1 MEQARSKKPLIFF
14 VGVLILSIAAVFLL
28 VDKCSSEKQGSG
40 GDSTAAKN
48 NGNSK
53 PDDGL
58 GDNDINDAQSG
69 HSDTPEELVGHIIE
83 VAIQANDSRNAQDLI
98 KLLGQNK
105 LTPAQISRL
114 TELAAQSR
122 LKPDPSKPFSQVPAT
137 NNRWSLNLSDNTQI
151 HIDLSKTADGKWQIA
166 GITLPT
172 TQALAANA
180 LADANKAKKLAEPV
194 EDSSAAEAVRQFI
207 DAITRLD
214 PAGARQYIDAT
225 KVPYSTLA
233 GLCIIFEEGDY
244 RLPEQKALRNM
255 FLRETTSGWLVRV
268 QSKNKETSAMFAINS
283 KRKDIQSPWQI
294 TEINLDDLLADYSNR
309 LLGGDI
315 HYSPLI
321 KNPKG
326 GDSLAI
332 YFDLNAKD
340 LTPRTK
346 RQLAIVAN
354 LLSTAKEKKLTI
366 SGHTDALGTDQYNL
380 SLSRERANQV
390 MQFLAEKNV
399 DRKQMSIAGYG
410 KAKPRLPNTT
420 GDGSDNPEG
429 RRANRRAEILLD
441 F

>member
-1 MEQARSKKPLIFF
+1 MEPARSKTPLIFF
-14 VGVLILSIAAVFLL
+14 AGVLILSIVAVFLL
-28 VDKCSSEKQGSG
+28 VDKCSSTKSGSG
-40 GDSTAAKN
+40 SGSTVAAN
-48 NGNSK
+48 TDGSK

-58 GDNDINDAQSG
+58 GDNDINDAQSS

-83 VAIQANDSRNAQDLI
+83 VAIRANDSRDAQDLI
-98 KLLGQNK
+98 NLLGQNK

-122 LKPDPSKPFSQVPAT
+122 LKPDPSKPFSRVPET

-151 HIDLSKTADGKWQIA
+151 HIDLSKTAEGKWQIA
-166 GITLPT
+166 GINLPT
-172 TQALAANA
+172 TQAIAANDQA
-180 LADANKAKKLAEPV
+180 EASKIQKPAEPE
-194 EDSSAAEAVRQFI
+194 EDTSAAEAIHQFI

-214 PAGARQYIDAT
+214 PAAALQYIDVS
-225 KVPYSTLA
+225 KVSYATLA

-244 RLPEQKALRNM
+244 RLPEQKALRKM
-255 FLRETTSGWLVRV
+255 FLRETASGWLVRL
-268 QSKNKETSAMFAINS
+268 QTRDKGASAMFAINS

-294 TEINLDDLLADYSNR
+294 TEINLDDLLDDYSSR

-354 LLSTAKEKKLTI
+354 LLSSAKEKKLSI

-380 SLSRERANQV
+380 SLSRDRASQV
-390 MQFLAEKNV
+390 MQFLVEQGV
-399 DRKQMSIAGYG
+399 DQKQMSIAAYG

-420 GDGSDNPEG
+420 GDGADNPEG